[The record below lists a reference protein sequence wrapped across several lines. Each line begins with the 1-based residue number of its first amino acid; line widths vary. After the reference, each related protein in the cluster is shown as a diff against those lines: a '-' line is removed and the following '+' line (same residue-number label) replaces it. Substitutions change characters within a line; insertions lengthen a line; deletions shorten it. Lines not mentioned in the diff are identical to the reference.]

1 MSGYPSRF
9 VNLPAARSRFG
20 DRVDR
25 LGQFLTRVDPRADAV
40 VHAIEAMPRGEGWR
54 LFERGLERGA
64 RAIPDAPLAIREL
77 LEEAESVPLWVDW
90 DACDRGGEL
99 LLRTGMIGGAV
110 LGSRSLI
117 LGYASPA
124 GNKPLVMSGR
134 LKEQATRRVNETA
147 RFVQAVCRPRGMRPF
162 ADGWQITLKVRL
174 IHAQV
179 RRMILKSKRWDG
191 DAWGA
196 PINQH
201 DMAGTTLLFS
211 VAMLDGLRKLGI
223 RIEHEESEHYMH
235 LWRWVGRL
243 IGVDEEILPACEP
256 DATRL
261 ASMMEA
267 TTADPDQDSRD
278 LTRALFDAA
287 YDHVVTEKDKRDADR
302 KVAFGIA
309 ISRELLGHDMS
320 DKLGIGR
327 TSFQLAIP
335 AIKGLVAGM
344 ERVKRV
350 VPFADRTAIA
360 AGASYWDR
368 VVEIGLTGA
377 TYEFALPERLGAHA
391 A

>member
-1 MSGYPSRF
+1 M
-9 VNLPAARSRFG
+9 
-20 DRVDR
+20 
-25 LGQFLTRVDPRADAV
+25 
-40 VHAIEAMPRGEGWR
+40 HAIEAMPRGEGWR
-54 LFERGLERGA
+54 LFELGLKRGA

-90 DACDRGGEL
+90 EACDRGGEL

-179 RRMILKSKRWDG
+179 RRMILKSKRWEG

-223 RIEHEESEHYMH
+223 RIEHEEAEHYMH

-287 YDHVVTEKDKRDADR
+287 YDHVVTEKEKREADR

-309 ISRELLGHDMS
+309 ISRELLGNDMS

-327 TSFQLAIP
+327 TSFQVAIP
-335 AIKGLVAGM
+335 AIKGLVAGI

-360 AGASYWDR
+360 AGSSYWDR
-368 VVEIGLTGA
+368 VVEIGLAGA